1 MAQRS
6 GCVKFMVKP
15 MTRST
20 SDISDRLYP
29 EVQYLDSMFKSYGS
43 KISFSGRIVTIE
55 CFEDNSLVEEALKT
69 SGNGSVLVI
78 DAGGSMKCAILGD
91 KRIADAIQ
99 NEWQGIIV
107 NGAIRDSAIINK
119 MSIGIRALG
128 TFPRKSIKKG
138 VGKNNV
144 IVSFSNVK
152 FIPNQ
157 YLYADED
164 GVIIT
169 KTKVDL

>member
-1 MAQRS
+1 M
-6 GCVKFMVKP
+6 
-15 MTRST
+15 
-20 SDISDRLYP
+20 
-29 EVQYLDSMFKSYGS
+29 
-43 KISFSGRIVTIE
+43 
-55 CFEDNSLVEEALKT
+55 N
-69 SGNGSVLVI
+69 
-78 DAGGSMKCAILGD
+78 CAILGD

-157 YLYADED
+157 YLYADKD